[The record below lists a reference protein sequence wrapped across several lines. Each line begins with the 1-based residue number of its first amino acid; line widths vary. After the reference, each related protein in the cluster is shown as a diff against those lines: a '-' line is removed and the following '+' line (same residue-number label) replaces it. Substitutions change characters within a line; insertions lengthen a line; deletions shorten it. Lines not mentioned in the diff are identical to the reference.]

1 MSRGEKRIRKYV
13 LEGIIMKK
21 SDILKQVR
29 SLMYI
34 TCSKGFARHK
44 EALDDIFDRS
54 TCYDLHS
61 KINFRDDG
69 SAELYTHER
78 GKKIVSYVTDDEEV
92 VIFVILSKLI
102 WEDAYK
108 MHEDIKQEYYDK
120 AFELIGE
127 PYNTWNKQ
135 GINIFTLDGI
145 ID

>member
-1 MSRGEKRIRKYV
+1 
-13 LEGIIMKK
+13 MKK

-34 TCSKGFARHK
+34 TCSEGFARHK
-44 EALDDIFDRS
+44 EALDDIFDKS

-61 KINFRDDG
+61 KIDFRDDG

-78 GKKIVSYVTDDEEV
+78 GKKIVSYVTDDEKV
-92 VIFVILSKLI
+92 VVFVILSKLI
-102 WEDAYK
+102 WEDACK

-135 GINIFTLDGI
+135 GINIFTLDRI